1 MYEQRIR
8 RGMERDLK
16 LLESA
21 RKERLAAEAKAFEEA
36 KLLYQSAQQNEETY
50 DPAAEARENGG
61 FVYPIDRLQAAIR
74 RDQRL
79 LQAQPQASSKEP
91 AANSAHDRILRSLL
105 AQVA

>member
-21 RKERLAAEAKAFEEA
+21 RKECLAAEAKAFEEA

-50 DPAAEARENGG
+50 DPEAEARENGG

-79 LQAQPQASSKEP
+79 LQARSEASLAKP
-91 AANSAHDRILRSLL
+91 ASASGYSGLLQSLL
-105 AQVA
+105 AA